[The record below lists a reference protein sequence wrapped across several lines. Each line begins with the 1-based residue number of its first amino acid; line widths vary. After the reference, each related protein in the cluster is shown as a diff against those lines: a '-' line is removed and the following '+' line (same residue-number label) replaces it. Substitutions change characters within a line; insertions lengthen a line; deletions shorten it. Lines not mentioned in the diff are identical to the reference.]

1 MDAGPK
7 QGTEADGKAVRG
19 RKMGRR
25 NWEKNAGRVS
35 ESLKALKASG
45 VGGLQAWG
53 PRWPD
58 GHVEPRNYESDG
70 RFRIKDNDVSL
81 KFWWQCYC
89 SDSEPGASASLSLR
103 YKH

>member
-25 NWEKNAGRVS
+25 KWEKNAGRVS

-58 GHVEPRNYESDG
+58 GHVEPE
-70 RFRIKDNDVSL
+70 IMSL
-81 KFWWQCYC
+81 TA
-89 SDSEPGASASLSLR
+89 DSGLR
-103 YKH
+103 TMT